1 MKFLNGNGQQEVDAF
16 LYHLCNLLAAVEE
29 SKHEQSV
36 SDKLNKKLFND
47 NAIEF
52 KTNLLT
58 FVKSGDH
65 IGFNFMN
72 VVAFTNK
79 ANNIVNLVKSNY
91 KEDEFKPVCCHLDN
105 KQVHVD
111 DLQYGLTYAL
121 VTNPHKPWD
130 SVIGFCK
137 YIGNGN
143 IYVIGTDLSEYF
155 VSLSGCDEQFFAYR
169 VDFLE
174 AYTKYI
180 SDRAGGV
187 INGLPA
193 FLFNEL

>member
-36 SDKLNKKLFND
+36 SYKLNKKLFND

-58 FVKSGDH
+58 FVKAGDH
-65 IGFNFMN
+65 IGFNFMHT
-72 VVAFTNK
+72 VAFTNK

-130 SVIGFCK
+130 SVIGFSK

-174 AYTKYI
+174 AYTK
-180 SDRAGGV
+180 
-187 INGLPA
+187 
-193 FLFNEL
+193 

>member
-47 NAIEF
+47 NAFEF
-52 KTNLLT
+52 TTNLLA
-58 FVKSGDH
+58 FVKAGDH
-65 IGFNFMN
+65 IGFNFMHT
-72 VVAFTNK
+72 VAFTNK
-79 ANNIVNLVKSNY
+79 ANNIVSLVKSNY

-105 KQVHVD
+105 ELVPVA
-111 DLQYGLTYAL
+111 DLKYGLTY
-121 VTNPHKPWD
+121 VFVSNRHKPWN
-130 SVIGFCK
+130 SVMGFCK

-143 IYVIGTDLSEYF
+143 IYVIGSDLSEHII
-155 VSLSGCDEQFFAYR
+155 SLSEDEKQFLAYR

-174 AYTKYI
+174 AYTK
-180 SDRAGGV
+180 
-187 INGLPA
+187 
-193 FLFNEL
+193 

>member
-105 KQVHVD
+105 KQVHVN

-121 VTNPHKPWD
+121 VTNPHKPWN
-130 SVIGFCK
+130 SIIGFCK

-143 IYVIGTDLSEYF
+143 IYVIGTDLSECL
-155 VSLSGCDEQFFAYR
+155 VTLSGKYEKFFAYR

-174 AYTKYI
+174 AYTK
-180 SDRAGGV
+180 
-187 INGLPA
+187 
-193 FLFNEL
+193 

>member
-105 KQVHVD
+105 KQVHVN

-121 VTNPHKPWD
+121 VTNPHKPWN
-130 SVIGFCK
+130 SIIGLCK

-174 AYTKYI
+174 AYTK
-180 SDRAGGV
+180 
-187 INGLPA
+187 
-193 FLFNEL
+193 